1 MGDDYFAR
9 HRERL
14 DAAVA
19 ASAARTYYSAFG
31 ESMSPWAYPRGG
43 QSRRCGG
50 LPGLVGRGLPD
61 HDSRAPR
68 APWRPS
74 GRRTASTSGVRY
86 PRVVDIDALLAPVP
100 GARAWRDAGPDGRV
114 GVCLEILDRLP
125 RAAASRSPAP
135 SGTRAASRSAIA
147 FSYSVASALDRSLE
161 ALAWSWRSASVT
173 PPNKENTQ
181 AEIERSFL
189 LINPSHWQRP
199 LSRAMRTLLPFCLSK
214 V

>member
-19 ASAARTYYSAFG
+19 ASAGRTYYSAFG

-43 QSRRCGG
+43 ESRRCGG
-50 LPGLVGRGLPD
+50 LPGLVGRGLPGR
-61 HDSRAPR
+61 DSRRRGHRVDRAVAVRLRPR
-68 APWRPS
+68 GALPA
-74 GRRTASTSGVRY
+74 GRR
-86 PRVVDIDALLAPVP
+86 PRRAARPVP

-125 RAAASRSPAP
+125 ARGFEIASAVRHTTGQPLAV
-135 SGTRAASRSAIA
+135 A